1 MKEKLITNLINLGAE
16 IANHPDKDKAISW
29 LKIWELDSP
38 DTEALV
44 ELLCSKYKENNKFS
58 CKLFYWNPAEGWKVY
73 HRLQEAAKDM
83 QYRGKPLKFCSYCTI
98 EDKNP
103 IWIAQTRADEYGC
116 TLQIWQVDENYYICI
131 G

>member
-1 MKEKLITNLINLGAE
+1 METKLITDLIYLGTQIVE
-16 IANHPDKDKAISW
+16 NPNPDKVRDM
-29 LKIWELDSP
+29 LKSLGVKSIEA
-38 DTEALV
+38 EALI
-44 ELLCSKYKENNKFS
+44 ESLCCTYSRERAIKIM
-58 CKLFYWNPAEGWKVY
+58 
-73 HRLQEAAKDM
+73 DI